1 MIYEHSHISIM
12 HIHTI
17 RSSDFSLPPVAL
29 LTSSLPVSSISGA
42 DVSANGKSSLSS
54 SSTVA
59 AFTSSHTASFVGDAN
74 VGSDGGNEETVTGT
88 ETVWTKIGQY
98 KSKQIK
104 KVHIQF
110 HPVILFEKCS

>member
-1 MIYEHSHISIM
+1 M
-12 HIHTI
+12 HIHTF
-17 RSSDFSLPPVAL
+17 RSSYFSSPPVAL
-29 LTSSLPVSSISGA
+29 FTSSLPVSSISGA

-98 KSKQIK
+98 KSKQNK
-104 KVHIQF
+104 NVHIQF

>member
-1 MIYEHSHISIM
+1 M

-17 RSSDFSLPPVAL
+17 RSSDLSSPPVAL
-29 LTSSLPVSSISGA
+29 FTSSLPVSSISGA

-59 AFTSSHTASFVGDAN
+59 AFTSSLPSASFVGDAN
-74 VGSDGGNEETVTGT
+74 IGGDGGNEETVTGT

-98 KSKQIK
+98 KSKQNK
-104 KVHIQF
+104 NVHIQF
-110 HPVILFEKCS
+110 HPVVLFEKCS